1 MKFICVQIYLEKKI
15 QNLDS
20 QTNVWA
26 EIIRVVEAE
35 TEEEAIGKFI
45 IQTRYVKA
53 VEKLGVNCYRLEWI
67 KTIE

>member
-53 VEKLGVNCYRLEWI
+53 VEKLGVTCYRLEWI
-67 KTIE
+67 KIIE